1 MSQIKQAVA
10 SRLSVGLVLV
20 AQLLAAQ
27 ASAEDLV
34 VPLGKGGK
42 GGLDLKA
49 GIAEREQALALQ
61 SLGLGIK
68 YEGMAGSLSVD
79 EAGALS
85 VAGERSFKLDETTLT
100 GRLKTGPT
108 GPSIGFD
115 LKIPFRL
122 DVR

>member
-1 MSQIKQAVA
+1 MRQSKQAVA
-10 SRLSVGLVLV
+10 SCHSVGLLLV
-20 AQLLAAQ
+20 AQLLTTQ
-27 ASAEDLV
+27 AWAEDLV

-42 GGLDLKA
+42 GGLDFKA
-49 GIAEREQALALQ
+49 GIAEREQTLALQ

-68 YEGMAGSLSVD
+68 YEGMAGSLSID

-85 VAGERSFKLDETTLT
+85 VAGERSFKLDESTLT
-100 GRLKTGPT
+100 GKLKAGPA

-115 LKIPFRL
+115 FKIPFRL

>member
-1 MSQIKQAVA
+1 MRQDTQAVT
-10 SRLSVGLVLV
+10 SRLYVGLLLA
-20 AQLLAAQ
+20 AQLLATQ
-27 ASAEDLV
+27 TWAEDLV
-34 VPLGKGGK
+34 VPLGQGGK
-42 GGLDLKA
+42 GGLDFKA
-49 GIAEREQALALQ
+49 GITEREQALALQ

-68 YEGMAGSLSVD
+68 YEGMAGSVSID

-85 VAGERSFKLDETTLT
+85 VAGERSFKLDESTLT
-100 GRLKTGPT
+100 GKLKTGPT